1 MRFLPKEE
9 KFFAQFNNQ
18 TRAIAQAA
26 TILAEGVTQG
36 NSQLKLMAPRIEQ
49 LEEEADEILH
59 EVFTRLNETFITP
72 FDPEDIHSLCSQL
85 DDVMDGLEDVAH
97 RIVSY
102 RIDPIPQPVQEVC
115 QLIQACSVELSKAVE
130 ALENMPNIQGH
141 CIEINRIEGQIDTLV
156 RQAIVDLFDNETNPV
171 QVIKLKEIYDYLEC
185 TADACEDVADVLQG
199 IVVKNS

>member
-9 KFFAQFNNQ
+9 KFFAQFHNQ

-171 QVIKLKEIYDYLEC
+171 QVIKLKEIYDYLES